1 MVVIGLWLVGFG
13 GLLGSGVLVWVP
25 IVGDLVLWFGIVR
38 CFVVWRVCGLS
49 FVWLE
54 VAGLCVN
61 LFSGLGCFAGV
72 IVIVASWLCCFMEL
86 FAGLAARVV
95 LLLLLCYGL
104 LGVGCWLIVLFR
116 WRI

>member
-49 FVWLE
+49 FIWLG

-72 IVIVASWLCCFMEL
+72 IVIVAIWLCCFMEL
-86 FAGLAARVV
+86 FAGLAARGCFVAVALLRFVGV
-95 LLLLLCYGL
+95 LGA
-104 LGVGCWLIVLFR
+104 G
-116 WRI
+116 